1 LKRDFREET
10 ALNVAE
16 FTLLKLLA
24 QELGLSKSAILRL
37 ALHQLGNKFIKDK
50 ILKETGLFTED

>member
-37 ALHQLGNKFIKDK
+37 ALHQLGSKFIKDK